1 MPFRHTV
8 CISLTAPT
16 GSTSVT
22 VELGLKG
29 IGAVCWYNPQFTE
42 ISAISKRPVKIA
54 SIYLSMQKQI
64 FTAESNLA
72 RIRRAVDKAGSK
84 QPDIILL
91 SETINDRGIQKP
103 FRELCETQNGPYCT
117 LMQEKARQYSCYI
130 LFTFHEIENGALYNT
145 AILLGRQGET
155 VGIYRKTHLSL
166 VEYERGMTPGTE
178 YPVFET
184 EFGKIGIMICF
195 DCYFPEPARIL
206 RENGAE
212 LVLVS
217 TAGDPAI
224 QMMSRAIENGLYIAV
239 AGVNMEN
246 KYSVLPSKVIAPNG
260 DILAHTMEDEDFAW
274 SEIDLSKRT
283 ASYWLSVGDAAT
295 DPKNL
300 FLKERCPH
308 TYSKSN

>member
-1 MPFRHTV
+1 
-8 CISLTAPT
+8 
-16 GSTSVT
+16 
-22 VELGLKG
+22 
-29 IGAVCWYNPQFTE
+29 
-42 ISAISKRPVKIA
+42 
-54 SIYLSMQKQI
+54 
-64 FTAESNLA
+64 
-72 RIRRAVDKAGSK
+72 
-84 QPDIILL
+84 
-91 SETINDRGIQKP
+91 
-103 FRELCETQNGPYCT
+103 
-117 LMQEKARQYSCYI
+117 
-130 LFTFHEIENGALYNT
+130 
-145 AILLGRQGET
+145 
-155 VGIYRKTHLSL
+155 
-166 VEYERGMTPGTE
+166 
-178 YPVFET
+178 
-184 EFGKIGIMICF
+184 MICF